1 MESVKT
7 FLVEAQPIL
16 FTIGLSLFIAAASL
30 VITVFALRSIAKE
43 SMNEK

>member
-16 FTIGLSLFIAAASL
+16 FTIGLSLFIATASL
-30 VITVFALRSIAKE
+30 VITIFAIRSITKE
-43 SMNEK
+43 CMNEK